1 MSKEKVIKPKRK
13 AYEILERVEPAAKVI
28 EKDEFDKLMEQEE
41 KELIN
46 EAKKLK
52 IQEIIARRKAKI
64 KELEKKYGVE
74 EGTIPPLL
82 MKELVKLPEDEFQ
95 ELVRRYLILKSAES
109 PKSIALLP
117 YLRYLEPSYRS
128 KKSENSSTDVAK
140 TVIEAIKTG
149 VELAKSHNKGSDT
162 EVYKLMF
169 GFLKDYVEKLTKDI
183 KENLQPRVGI
193 MDTILLNKEIFER
206 LKELGFLKT
215 PTSESIGNLDP
226 KVLLELKKL
235 ETWQKM
241 ELEKLRQQFQIEM
254 TKLGVEKEKA
264 NQFSNMFVRLGMAA
278 AKGLAA
284 AGAEGEMMDRET
296 SPNSS
301 VETVKCEVCGVD
313 IPVPT
318 GATRIKCP
326 KCGTEYEVER

>member
-1 MSKEKVIKPKRK
+1 
-13 AYEILERVEPAAKVI
+13 
-28 EKDEFDKLMEQEE
+28 
-41 KELIN
+41 
-46 EAKKLK
+46 
-52 IQEIIARRKAKI
+52 
-64 KELEKKYGVE
+64 
-74 EGTIPPLL
+74 
-82 MKELVKLPEDEFQ
+82 
-95 ELVRRYLILKSAES
+95 
-109 PKSIALLP
+109 
-117 YLRYLEPSYRS
+117 
-128 KKSENSSTDVAK
+128 
-140 TVIEAIKTG
+140 
-149 VELAKSHNKGSDT
+149 
-162 EVYKLMF
+162 
-169 GFLKDYVEKLTKDI
+169 
-183 KENLQPRVGI
+183 

-313 IPVPT
+313 IPVPP
-318 GATRIKCP
+318 GATRVKCP